1 MKFIKELFS
10 LFSKIFSNHSSKNY
24 KPAPLL
30 IIKKENSFNNSNVK
44 EYNSIEE
51 AIADLESDPNVSK
64 EKIEKLKSSLKSLKN
79 KTSITIRNGEII

>member
-1 MKFIKELFS
+1 MLLGLFTNKLS
-10 LFSKIFSNHSSKNY
+10 TS
-24 KPAPLL
+24 APLV
-30 IIKKENSFNNSNVK
+30 IIKKGKEDKNIK

-79 KTSITIRNGEII
+79 KTSIKINDGELIKCRIK

>member
-1 MKFIKELFS
+1 MS
-10 LFSKIFSNHSSKNY
+10 LSSK
-24 KPAPLL
+24 KQHAAAPLL
-30 IIKKENSFNNSNVK
+30 IIKKEASDTNTK

-79 KTSITIRNGEII
+79 RTSITIRNGEII

>member
-1 MKFIKELFS
+1 MLMRLSFQ
-10 LFSKIFSNHSSKNY
+10 KNRDA
-24 KPAPLL
+24 APLL
-30 IIKKENSFNNSNVK
+30 IIKKEASDTNIK
-44 EYNSIEE
+44 EYKSIEE

>member
-1 MKFIKELFS
+1 MLMS
-10 LFSKIFSNHSSKNY
+10 LFSKKH
-24 KPAPLL
+24 PDAAPLL
-30 IIKKENSFNNSNVK
+30 IIKKEASDTNTK

>member
-1 MKFIKELFS
+1 MLMS
-10 LFSKIFSNHSSKNY
+10 LFSKKH
-24 KPAPLL
+24 PDAAPLL
-30 IIKKENSFNNSNVK
+30 IIKKEASDTNTK

-79 KTSITIRNGEII
+79 RTSITIRNGEII

>member
-1 MKFIKELFS
+1 MKITKMLLGLFMNK
-10 LFSKIFSNHSSKNY
+10 LSNS
-24 KPAPLL
+24 APLV
-30 IIKKENSFNNSNVK
+30 IIKKGKENENVR

-51 AIADLESDPNVSK
+51 AIADLDSDPNVSK